1 MHFCALLTIR
11 IGTLAGP
18 IPTIRPLADFLHSP
32 PSPPNLD
39 SSYRLGNAGRR
50 ARRGHLQRGLG
61 ERVKSGAQSGDGD
74 PLRDAPFRAR

>member
-18 IPTIRPLADFLHSP
+18 IPTIHPLADFLHSP

-39 SSYRLGNAGRR
+39 SSYRLGNAGR
-50 ARRGHLQRGLG
+50 L
-61 ERVKSGAQSGDGD
+61 RVAVISSVGSAS
-74 PLRDAPFRAR
+74 A